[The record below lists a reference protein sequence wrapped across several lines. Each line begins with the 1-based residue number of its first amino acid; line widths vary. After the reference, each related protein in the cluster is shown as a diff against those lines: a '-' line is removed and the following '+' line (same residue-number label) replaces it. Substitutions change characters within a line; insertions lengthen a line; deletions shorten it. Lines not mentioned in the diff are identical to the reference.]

1 MVKYEFVLPHSHVK
15 IEVISLMRAFMSN
28 RVKHVGLENR
38 IPFINAARSAQ
49 LRAEIDTIIDGQIDK
64 WYETVPYAAHLEG
77 KTVDSTYYQ
86 RHLIETAWRIRL
98 LRVAESK
105 ALAEIAKRSPE
116 AAQIWANY
124 EREEMLHDELFI
136 QDLERA
142 GVSREQF
149 LATEPYLSTKLL
161 AGYFSY
167 LLDHEGPLGV
177 VAYSYLVEYVNV
189 KLEPRK
195 IEALKESV
203 GESNIA
209 GQISHSHTDIND
221 DHPGE
226 VWAAIRHLVRSED
239 DIDALKRYLDE
250 HQTVLALY
258 FKELYEDKIAA
269 TLKAA
274 A

>member
-1 MVKYEFVLPHSHVK
+1 
-15 IEVISLMRAFMSN
+15 
-28 RVKHVGLENR
+28 
-38 IPFINAARSAQ
+38 
-49 LRAEIDTIIDGQIDK
+49 
-64 WYETVPYAAHLEG
+64 
-77 KTVDSTYYQ
+77 
-86 RHLIETAWRIRL
+86 
-98 LRVAESK
+98 
-105 ALAEIAKRSPE
+105 
-116 AAQIWANY
+116 
-124 EREEMLHDELFI
+124 LHDELFV

-161 AGYFSY
+161 SGYFSY

-177 VAYSYLVEYVNV
+177 IAYSYLVEYVNV

-195 IEALKESV
+195 LKALKESV
-203 GESNIA
+203 GETNIT
-209 GQISHSHTDIND
+209 GQIAHSHTDIND

-226 VWAAIRHLVRSED
+226 VWQAIRYLLRSDD
-239 DIDALKRYLDE
+239 DIDSLKRYLRE

-258 FKELYEDKIAA
+258 FKELYEDKILP

>member
-1 MVKYEFVLPHSHVK
+1 
-15 IEVISLMRAFMSN
+15 MSN
-28 RVKHVGLENR
+28 RVKHVGLER
-38 IPFINAARSAQ
+38 RTPYLSAAASVN
-49 LRAEIDTIIDGQIDK
+49 LRVEIDSLIDRQIDH

-77 KTVDSTYYQ
+77 KSVDSEYYQ

-98 LRVAESK
+98 LRVSESK

-116 AAQIWANY
+116 AAQVWANY

-136 QDLERA
+136 QDLARA

-149 LATEPYLSTKLL
+149 IATEPYLSTKLL
-161 AGYFSY
+161 TGFFSY

-195 IEALKESV
+195 LHALRESV
-203 GESNIA
+203 GEVNIA
-209 GQISHSHTDIND
+209 GQVSHSHTDIND

-226 VWAAIRHLVRSED
+226 VWQVLRHLIRSDED
-239 DIDALKRYLDE
+239 VQNLKRYLAE

-258 FKELYEDKIAA
+258 FKELHDDKILNIRLRAA
-269 TLKAA
+269 
-274 A
+274 

>member
-1 MVKYEFVLPHSHVK
+1 MV
-15 IEVISLMRAFMSN
+15 N
-28 RVKHVGLENR
+28 RVKNVGFANR
-38 IPFINAARSAQ
+38 IPYINSKRSSD
-49 LRAEIDTIIDGQIDK
+49 LRLEIDAIIDAQVER

-77 KTVDSTYYQ
+77 KTIDSQYYR

-98 LRVAESK
+98 LRVSESK
-105 ALAEIAKRSPE
+105 ALAEIAKQSPE

-136 QDLERA
+136 QDLDRA

-161 AGYFSY
+161 TGYFSY

-195 IEALKESV
+195 IEALKGSV
-203 GESNIA
+203 GEQNIT
-209 GQISHSHTDIND
+209 GQVAHSHTDIND

-226 VWAAIRHLVRSED
+226 VWSAIRYLLRSEQ
-239 DIDALKRYLDE
+239 DIASLKRYLDE

-258 FKELYEDKIAA
+258 FKELYDDQVGSK
-269 TLKAA
+269 LKAA

>member
-1 MVKYEFVLPHSHVK
+1 
-15 IEVISLMRAFMSN
+15 MSN
-28 RVKHVGLENR
+28 RVKNAGLENR
-38 IPFINAARSAQ
+38 TPFLNAVASAQ
-49 LRAEIDTIIDGQIDK
+49 LRAEIDAIIDRQIDT

-77 KTVDSTYYQ
+77 KTVDNEYYR

-98 LRVAESK
+98 LRVSESK

-124 EREEMLHDELFI
+124 EREEMLHDDLFI

-142 GVSREQF
+142 GVSRETF

-161 AGYFSY
+161 TGYFSY

-195 IEALKESV
+195 IEALKDSV
-203 GESNIA
+203 GEQNIG

-226 VWAAIRHLVRSED
+226 VWAAIRYLLRDKDEVE
-239 DIDALKRYLDE
+239 ALKRYLSE

-258 FKELYEDKIAA
+258 FKELYEDKIES

>member
-1 MVKYEFVLPHSHVK
+1 
-15 IEVISLMRAFMSN
+15 MSN
-28 RVKHVGLENR
+28 RVKNVGLEHR
-38 IPFINAARSAQ
+38 IPFLNAAASAQ
-49 LRAEIDTIIDGQIDK
+49 LRGEIDALIDRQIDT

-77 KTVDSTYYQ
+77 KTIDSEYYR

-98 LRVAESK
+98 LRVSESK

-124 EREEMLHDELFI
+124 EREEMLHDDLFV

-142 GVSREQF
+142 GVSRETF

-161 AGYFSY
+161 TGYFSY

-195 IEALKESV
+195 IEALKGSL
-203 GESNIA
+203 GEQNIG
-209 GQISHSHTDIND
+209 GQIAHSHTDIND

-226 VWAAIRHLVRSED
+226 VWAAIRYLLRTDED
-239 DIDALKRYLDE
+239 VHALKRYLTE

-258 FKELYEDKIAA
+258 FKELYDDKIAS

>member
-1 MVKYEFVLPHSHVK
+1 MT
-15 IEVISLMRAFMSN
+15 N

-38 IPFINAARSAQ
+38 QPFLNAVASTHLRS
-49 LRAEIDTIIDGQIDK
+49 EIDTFIDRQIEN
-64 WYETVPYAAHLEG
+64 WYATVPYAAHLEG
-77 KTVDSTYYQ
+77 KTVDSEYYR

-98 LRVAESK
+98 LRVSESK
-105 ALAEIAKRSPE
+105 ALAEIAKRSPK

-136 QDLERA
+136 QDLARA

-161 AGYFSY
+161 TGFFSY

-195 IEALKESV
+195 IEALKDSV
-203 GESNIA
+203 GEGNIA

-226 VWAAIRHLVRSED
+226 VWQAIRFLLRSDED
-239 DIDALKRYLDE
+239 IQSLKRYLNE

-258 FKELYEDKIAA
+258 FKELYEDKI
-269 TLKAA
+269 LPLEQKAA
-274 A
+274 

>member
-1 MVKYEFVLPHSHVK
+1 MKNRVSHVGYG
-15 IEVISLMRAFMSN
+15 N
-28 RVKHVGLENR
+28 RK
-38 IPFINAARSAQ
+38 PFLSAAAAVE
-49 LRAEIDTIIDGQIDK
+49 LRAEMDRQIDAQVVE
-64 WYETVPYAAHLEG
+64 WYANVPEAAHLES
-77 KTVDSTYYQ
+77 KNVDSAYYK
-86 RHLIETAWRIRL
+86 RNLIETAWRIRL

-105 ALAEIAKRSPE
+105 ALTEIAKQSPE
-116 AAQIWANY
+116 AAQVWANY
-124 EREEMLHDELFI
+124 EMEEMLHDELFI
-136 QDLERA
+136 QDLA
-142 GVSREQF
+142 KVGVSREEF

-195 IEALKESV
+195 LVALKESI
-203 GESNIA
+203 GEKNIG

-226 VWAAIRHLVRSED
+226 VWAAVRHLIRDEQ
-239 DIDALKRYLDE
+239 DIAAFRKYLEE

-258 FKELYEDKIAA
+258 FKELADDTIGADEKTAV
-269 TLKAA
+269 
-274 A
+274 

>member
-1 MVKYEFVLPHSHVK
+1 
-15 IEVISLMRAFMSN
+15 MSN
-28 RVKHVGLENR
+28 RVKNVGFGNR
-38 IPFINAARSAQ
+38 IPFLNSQ
-49 LRAEIDTIIDGQIDK
+49 DSVKLRGEIDSIIDKQIDH

-77 KTVDSTYYQ
+77 KKIDSEYYQ

-98 LRVAESK
+98 LRVSESK
-105 ALAEIAKRSPE
+105 ALVEIAKQSPE

-142 GVSREQF
+142 GVKREQF

-161 AGYFSY
+161 TGYFSY

-203 GESNIA
+203 GEQNIS
-209 GQISHSHTDIND
+209 GQVSHSHTDIND

-226 VWAAIRHLVRSED
+226 VWNAIRHLLRSEQ
-239 DIDALKRYLDE
+239 DIESLKRYLKE

-258 FKELYEDKIAA
+258 FKELYEDKIQSS
-269 TLKAA
+269 LKAA

>member
-1 MVKYEFVLPHSHVK
+1 MQ
-15 IEVISLMRAFMSN
+15 N
-28 RVKHVGLENR
+28 RVRNVGYETHV
-38 IPFINAARSAQ
+38 PFVNAARSAE
-49 LRAEIDTIIDGQIDK
+49 LRSEIDSIIDRQIDH

-77 KTVDSTYYQ
+77 KTVDSEYYR

-98 LRVAESK
+98 LRVSESK
-105 ALAEIAKRSPE
+105 ALAEIAKRSPQ

-142 GVSREQF
+142 GVSRDEF

-161 AGYFSY
+161 TGYFSY

-195 IEALKESV
+195 LEALRESV
-203 GESNIA
+203 GEQNIG

-226 VWAAIRHLVRSED
+226 VWAAIRHLIRSD
-239 DIDALKRYLDE
+239 ADVDALKRYLSE

-258 FKELYEDKIAA
+258 FKELYEDKIGA

>member
-1 MVKYEFVLPHSHVK
+1 MT
-15 IEVISLMRAFMSN
+15 N
-28 RVKHVGLENR
+28 RVKNVGLENR
-38 IPFINAARSAQ
+38 QPFLNAAASTQ
-49 LRAEIDTIIDGQIDK
+49 LRAEIDAIIDRQIEN
-64 WYETVPYAAHLEG
+64 WYATVPYAAHLEG
-77 KTVDSTYYQ
+77 KTVDSEYYR

-136 QDLERA
+136 QDLARA

-149 LATEPYLSTKLL
+149 LATEPYLATKLL
-161 AGYFSY
+161 TGFFSY

-195 IEALKESV
+195 LAALKDSV
-203 GESNIA
+203 GEGNIS

-226 VWAAIRHLVRSED
+226 VWQAIRFLLRSDED
-239 DIDALKRYLDE
+239 IHNLKRYLDE

-258 FKELYEDKIAA
+258 FKELYEDKI
-269 TLKAA
+269 LPSEQKAA
-274 A
+274 

>member
-1 MVKYEFVLPHSHVK
+1 MKNF
-15 IEVISLMRAFMSN
+15 N
-28 RVKHVGLENR
+28 RVKRVGYEHHVPY
-38 IPFINAARSAQ
+38 ISAQRSVQ
-49 LRAEIDTIIDGQIDK
+49 LRAEIDGIIDRQIES

-77 KTVDSTYYQ
+77 KSVNSTYYQ

-105 ALAEIAKRSPE
+105 ALAEIAKHSPE
-116 AAQIWANY
+116 AAQIWASY
-124 EREEMLHDELFI
+124 ENEEMLHDELFI
-136 QDLERA
+136 QDLARA
-142 GVSREQF
+142 GVSRETF
-149 LATEPYLSTKLL
+149 LSTELL
-161 AGYFSY
+161 VGYFSY

-203 GESNIA
+203 GEQNIA

-226 VWAAIRHLVRSED
+226 VWQAIRHLLRSEE
-239 DIDALKRYLDE
+239 DIASLKRYLPE
-250 HQTVLALY
+250 HQNILALY
-258 FKELYEDKIAA
+258 FKELYEDKIGSSAD
-269 TLKAA
+269 KAA
-274 A
+274 I

>member
-1 MVKYEFVLPHSHVK
+1 
-15 IEVISLMRAFMSN
+15 MSN
-28 RVKHVGLENR
+28 RVKNAGLTHR
-38 IPFINAARSAQ
+38 IPFINSQRSLE
-49 LRAEIDTIIDGQIDK
+49 LRKEIDAIIDVQIDN

-77 KTVDSTYYQ
+77 KNVDSDYYK
-86 RHLIETAWRIRL
+86 RHLVETAWRIRL
-98 LRVAESK
+98 LRVSESK
-105 ALAEIAKRSPE
+105 ALAEIAKQSPE

-161 AGYFSY
+161 TGYFSY

-195 IEALKESV
+195 LKALKESV
-203 GESNIA
+203 GETNIT
-209 GQISHSHTDIND
+209 GQIAHSHTDIND

-226 VWAAIRHLVRSED
+226 VWAAIRHLLRSEQ
-239 DIDALKRYLDE
+239 DIDALKRYLHE

-258 FKELYEDKIAA
+258 FKELYEDKIEP

>member
-1 MVKYEFVLPHSHVK
+1 MT
-15 IEVISLMRAFMSN
+15 N
-28 RVKHVGLENR
+28 RVVNVGYENR
-38 IPFINAARSAQ
+38 IPFLNAAGSAQ
-49 LRAEIDTIIDGQIDK
+49 LRADIDLQIDQQVQD
-64 WYETVPYAAHLEG
+64 WYATVPHAAHLEG
-77 KTVDSTYYQ
+77 KNVDSAYYK

-105 ALAEIAKRSPE
+105 ALSEIAKRSPE

-124 EREEMLHDELFI
+124 EQEEMLHDELFI
-136 QDLERA
+136 DDLA
-142 GVSREQF
+142 KVGVSREEF

-161 AGYFSY
+161 TGYFSY

-195 IEALKESV
+195 LVALKESV
-203 GESNIA
+203 GEGNLG

-226 VWAAIRHLVRSED
+226 VWAALRFLIRSDED
-239 DIDALKRYLDE
+239 IASLRTYLQE
-250 HQTVLALY
+250 HQSILALY
-258 FKELYEDKIAA
+258 YKELYEDTILGAEQAA
-269 TLKAA
+269 EPVAV
-274 A
+274 

>member
-1 MVKYEFVLPHSHVK
+1 MSSHDSD
-15 IEVISLMRAFMSN
+15 E
-28 RVKHVGLENR
+28 
-38 IPFINAARSAQ
+38 
-49 LRAEIDTIIDGQIDK
+49 LRKQIDALIDTQIEN

-77 KTVDSTYYQ
+77 KKVDSEYYK

-98 LRVAESK
+98 LRVSESK
-105 ALAEIAKRSPE
+105 ALAEIAKQSPE

-136 QDLERA
+136 QDLARA
-142 GVSREQF
+142 GVSRDQF

-161 AGYFSY
+161 TGYFSY

-195 IEALKESV
+195 IKALKESV
-203 GESNIA
+203 GETNIT
-209 GQISHSHTDIND
+209 GQVAHSHTDIND

-226 VWAAIRHLVRSED
+226 VWQAIRHLLRSDD
-239 DIDALKRYLDE
+239 DIDAFKRYLGE
-250 HQTVLALY
+250 HQSVLALY
-258 FKELYEDKIAA
+258 FKELYEDKIQAP
-269 TLKAA
+269 LKAA

>member
-1 MVKYEFVLPHSHVK
+1 
-15 IEVISLMRAFMSN
+15 MSN
-28 RVKHVGLENR
+28 RVKNVGLEHR
-38 IPFINAARSAQ
+38 IPFLNAAASAQ
-49 LRAEIDTIIDGQIDK
+49 LRGEIDALIDRQIDT

-77 KTVDSTYYQ
+77 KTIDSEYYR

-98 LRVAESK
+98 LRVSESK

-124 EREEMLHDELFI
+124 EREEMLHDDLFV

-142 GVSREQF
+142 GVSRETF

-161 AGYFSY
+161 TGYFSY

-195 IEALKESV
+195 IEALKGSL
-203 GESNIA
+203 GEQNIG
-209 GQISHSHTDIND
+209 GQIAHSHTDIND

-226 VWAAIRHLVRSED
+226 VWAAIRYLLRSDED
-239 DIDALKRYLDE
+239 IHALKRYLTE
-250 HQTVLALY
+250 HQSVLALY
-258 FKELYEDKIAA
+258 FKELYDDKIAS

>member
-1 MVKYEFVLPHSHVK
+1 
-15 IEVISLMRAFMSN
+15 MSN
-28 RVKHVGLENR
+28 RVKNAGLENR
-38 IPFINAARSAQ
+38 TPFLNAVASAA
-49 LRAEIDTIIDGQIDK
+49 LRGEVDALIDRQIDT

-77 KTVDSTYYQ
+77 KTVDSEYYR

-98 LRVAESK
+98 LRVSESK

-124 EREEMLHDELFI
+124 EREEMLHDDLFI

-142 GVSREQF
+142 GVTRETF

-161 AGYFSY
+161 TGYFSY

-195 IEALKESV
+195 IDALKGSV
-203 GESNIA
+203 GESNIG
-209 GQISHSHTDIND
+209 GQIAHSHTDIND

-226 VWAAIRHLVRSED
+226 VWAAIRYLLRSED
-239 DIDALKRYLDE
+239 DIAALKRYLDE

-258 FKELYEDKIAA
+258 FKELYEDKIAS

>member
-1 MVKYEFVLPHSHVK
+1 MK
-15 IEVISLMRAFMSN
+15 N
-28 RVKHVGLENR
+28 RVKNVGYENR
-38 IPFINAARSAQ
+38 VPFVNAARSAE
-49 LRAEIDTIIDGQIDK
+49 LRADIDSIIDGQIDQ
-64 WYETVPYAAHLEG
+64 WYKTVPYAAHLEG
-77 KTVDSTYYQ
+77 ETIDSAYYQ

-142 GVSREQF
+142 GVSCEQF

-195 IEALKESV
+195 LDALRESV
-203 GESNIA
+203 GEQNIG
-209 GQISHSHTDIND
+209 GQISHSNTDINE

-226 VWAAIRHLVRSED
+226 VWAAMRHLIRSD
-239 DIDALKRYLDE
+239 ADVDALKRYLSE

-258 FKELYEDKIAA
+258 FKELYEDKIG
-269 TLKAA
+269 TKLKAA